1 MGIGLSLIVFA
12 IGAVMRFAMT
22 VTTTSFNLHTV
33 GMILMIVAAVGLVL
47 SIVFWNS
54 WGGFGGSSRRRET
67 TVEGPTGTT
76 RSTTEERVS

>member
-1 MGIGLSLIVFA
+1 MGMGLSLIVFA

-54 WGGFGGSSRRRET
+54 WGGFGGSSSRRET
-67 TVEGPTGTT
+67 TVDGPKGTT
-76 RSTTEERVS
+76 RSTTEEHVS

>member
-1 MGIGLSLIVFA
+1 MGIGLSLVVFA

-22 VTTTSFNLHTV
+22 VTATGFNLHTI
-33 GMILMIVAAVGLVL
+33 GMILMIVAAVGLFL

-67 TVEGPTGTT
+67 TVEGQNGTT
-76 RSTTEERVS
+76 RSTTEEHVS